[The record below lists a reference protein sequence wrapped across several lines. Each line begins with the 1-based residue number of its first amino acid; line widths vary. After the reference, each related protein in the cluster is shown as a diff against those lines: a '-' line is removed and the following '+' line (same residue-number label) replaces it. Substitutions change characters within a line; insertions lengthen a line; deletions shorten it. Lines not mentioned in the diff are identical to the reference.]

1 MQSIWKRKKKIPKFC
16 CLGKTHTSL
25 LKLNEA
31 MILLGPGSQ
40 TQQPFRAALAG
51 EKCSAGRRLKKNGFA
66 GHSSL
71 FLGRNMML
79 FIHFNS
85 FKSWIFAEKQ
95 HENPIF
101 SIFCLYFSI
110 SYSNAGRMFETP
122 ALGLEV
128 LHDLHPVTIY
138 LSLESPEYL
147 NSILKMTTKKQLNR
161 LIKLYIN

>member
-1 MQSIWKRKKKIPKFC
+1 MQSIWKRKKNSK
-16 CLGKTHTSL
+16 
-25 LKLNEA
+25 
-31 MILLGPGSQ
+31 ILLPWENAHHIVEIECGNDTLRSRVTNTIAFQGRIS
-40 TQQPFRAALAG
+40 RK
-51 EKCSAGRRLKKNGFA
+51 KCSTGRRLKKNGFA

-147 NSILKMTTKKQLNR
+147 NSILS
-161 LIKLYIN
+161 